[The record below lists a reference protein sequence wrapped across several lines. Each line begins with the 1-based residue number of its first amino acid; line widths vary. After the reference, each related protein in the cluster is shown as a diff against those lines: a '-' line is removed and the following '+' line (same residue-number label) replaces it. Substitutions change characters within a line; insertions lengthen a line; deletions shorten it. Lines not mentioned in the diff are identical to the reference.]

1 MSKKKKGQ
9 TLESMNKGF
18 SVPDTYIIIFF
29 VVCLAALLTYLIP
42 QGLYETEDITYMIDG
57 AEKTRTVIKDGSF
70 QYVLDEAGN
79 PVKQGIG
86 LFAAG
91 GGVGLFN
98 YLFEGLVS
106 GDKWGSAVGII
117 AFILVIGGA
126 FGVVLRTGAVESG
139 IMNMIQKTNGKEKL
153 LIPTLF
159 ILFSLGGAVFG
170 MGEEALPFLM
180 ILVPIVIAM

>member
-1 MSKKKKGQ
+1 MSKSKKGR
-9 TLESMNKGF
+9 TIESLNSGF
-18 SVPDTYIIIFF
+18 SLPDTYIIIFL

-42 QGLYETEDITYMIDG
+42 QGVYETEDITYIVDG
-57 AEKTRTVIKDGSF
+57 VEKTKTVIKDGSF
-70 QYVLDEAGN
+70 KYILDESGQ
-79 PVKQGIG
+79 PLKQGIS

-126 FGVVLRTGAVESG
+126 F
-139 IMNMIQKTNGKEKL
+139 
-153 LIPTLF
+153 
-159 ILFSLGGAVFG
+159 
-170 MGEEALPFLM
+170 
-180 ILVPIVIAM
+180 